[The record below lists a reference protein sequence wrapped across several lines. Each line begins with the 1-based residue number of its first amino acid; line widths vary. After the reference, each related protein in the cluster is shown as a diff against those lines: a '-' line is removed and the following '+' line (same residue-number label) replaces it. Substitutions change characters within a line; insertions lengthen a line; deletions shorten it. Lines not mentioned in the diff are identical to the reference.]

1 MKNVLKVASILLFVA
16 GLTISGKAQTEALAS
31 PEERAQMQTAIM
43 TEALTLT
50 EDQVPLVEDINL
62 KYSEKVEEIR
72 KKDTS
77 RREKFKAI
85 RQLMKEKDT
94 ELKKVFTE
102 TQYSVYQKKKA
113 ALREKIKE
121 RRKS

>member
-1 MKNVLKVASILLFVA
+1 MKNVLKVASILFFAV
-16 GLTISGKAQTEALAS
+16 GLTVSGKAQTEALAS

-43 TEALTLT
+43 TEVLTLT
-50 EDQVPLVEDINL
+50 EDQVLLVEDINL

-72 KKDTS
+72 KEDTN
-77 RREKFKAI
+77 RREKFKAV
-85 RQLMKEKDT
+85 RQLMKEKDA

-102 TQYSVYQKKKA
+102 TQYSVYQEKKA